1 SSTYRHTERAWTMS
15 AIDKVRQARGIDELA
30 GQIEPLAQSLATLAD
45 KAVTAIDKTQE
56 ASIKQAGEWEIQQG
70 KAATAWEGTAEA
82 LDKAAEALDK
92 AAGKAEGA
100 ASQLGWRIFVV
111 TSMGFLLFMLVLL
124 IGLWL
129 WLSPDLRTTKEG
141 AVWLLLRLK

>member
-1 SSTYRHTERAWTMS
+1 MS

-82 LDKAAEALDK
+82 LDKAAEK
-92 AAGKAEGA
+92 ADRA
-100 ASQLGWRIFVV
+100 ASQLGWRIFVL

-129 WLSPDLRTTKEG
+129 WLTPELRTTKEG
-141 AVWLLLRLK
+141 AMWLLLRLK

>member
-1 SSTYRHTERAWTMS
+1 MS

-45 KAVTAIDKTQE
+45 KAVTAIEETQN
-56 ASIKQAGEWEIQQG
+56 ASIKQAGEWKIQQG
-70 KAATAWEGTAEA
+70 KAAKAWEGTAKDMKDAAEA

-129 WLSPDLRTTKEG
+129 WLSPELRTTKEG

>member
-1 SSTYRHTERAWTMS
+1 MFSYWVLLFLISRNF
-15 AIDKVRQARGIDELA
+15 KK
-30 GQIEPLAQSLATLAD
+30 
-45 KAVTAIDKTQE
+45 KA
-56 ASIKQAGEWEIQQG
+56 
-70 KAATAWEGTAEA
+70 KAAKKAAPAKAEVQPKYWLPHSGETWSGRGRPPRAFTAWEGTAKDMKA
-82 LDKAAEALDK
+82 AAEALDK

-129 WLSPDLRTTKEG
+129 WLTPELMTTKEG

>member
-1 SSTYRHTERAWTMS
+1 MS

-30 GQIEPLAQSLATLAD
+30 GQIEPPAQSLATHAD
-45 KAVTAIDKTQE
+45 KAVTAVEETQN
-56 ASIKQAGEWEIQQG
+56 ASIKQAGEWKIQQG
-70 KAATAWEGTAEA
+70 KAAKAWEGTAN
-82 LDKAAEALDK
+82 DMKTAAEALDK

-129 WLSPDLRTTKEG
+129 WLSPELRTTKEG

>member
-1 SSTYRHTERAWTMS
+1 MS

-45 KAVTAIDKTQE
+45 KAVTAIEETQN
-56 ASIKQAGEWEIQQG
+56 ASITQAGEWKIQQG
-70 KAATAWEGTAEA
+70 KAAKAWKGTANGMKA
-82 LDKAAEALDK
+82 AANGMKAAAEALDK

-129 WLSPDLRTTKEG
+129 WLTPELRTTKEG

>member
-1 SSTYRHTERAWTMS
+1 
-15 AIDKVRQARGIDELA
+15 LA
-30 GQIEPLAQSLATLAD
+30 GQIAPLAPSVATFAD
-45 KAVTAIDKTQE
+45 RAVPAIDKTQE

>member
-1 SSTYRHTERAWTMS
+1 MS

-45 KAVTAIDKTQE
+45 KAVTAIEETQN
-56 ASIKQAGEWEIQQG
+56 ASIKQAGEWKIQQG
-70 KAATAWEGTAEA
+70 KAAKAWKGTAKDMKAAAEA
-82 LDKAAEALDK
+82 LDKAAE
-92 AAGKAEGA
+92 KAEGA

-129 WLSPDLRTTKEG
+129 WLAPELKTTKEG

>member
-1 SSTYRHTERAWTMS
+1 M
-15 AIDKVRQARGIDELA
+15 
-30 GQIEPLAQSLATLAD
+30 
-45 KAVTAIDKTQE
+45 
-56 ASIKQAGEWEIQQG
+56 
-70 KAATAWEGTAEA
+70 KAAAEA
-82 LDKAAEALDK
+82 LDKAAE
-92 AAGKAEGA
+92 KAEGA

-129 WLSPDLRTTKEG
+129 WLAPELKTTKEG

>member
-1 SSTYRHTERAWTMS
+1 MS

-45 KAVTAIDKTQE
+45 KAVTAIEETQN

-70 KAATAWEGTAEA
+70 KAATAWEGT
-82 LDKAAEALDK
+82 AEALDK

-129 WLSPDLRTTKEG
+129 WLTPELRTTKEG

>member
-1 SSTYRHTERAWTMS
+1 MS

-45 KAVTAIDKTQE
+45 KAVTAIEETQN
-56 ASIKQAGEWEIQQG
+56 ASIKQAGEWKIQQG
-70 KAATAWEGTAEA
+70 KAAKAWEGTAKDMKA
-82 LDKAAEALDK
+82 AAEALDT

-111 TSMGFLLFMLVLL
+111 TSMGFLLFTLVLL

-129 WLSPDLRTTKEG
+129 WLAPELRTTKEG

>member
-1 SSTYRHTERAWTMS
+1 MS

-82 LDKAAEALDK
+82 LDKAAEK
-92 AAGKAEGA
+92 ADRA
-100 ASQLGWRIFVV
+100 ASQLGWRIFVL
-111 TSMGFLLFMLVLL
+111 TSMGFLLFTLVLL

-129 WLSPDLRTTKEG
+129 WLAPELRTTKEG